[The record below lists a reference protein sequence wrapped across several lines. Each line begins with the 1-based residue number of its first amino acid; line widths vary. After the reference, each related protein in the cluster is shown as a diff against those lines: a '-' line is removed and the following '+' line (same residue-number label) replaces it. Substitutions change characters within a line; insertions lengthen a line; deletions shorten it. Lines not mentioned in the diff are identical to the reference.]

1 MSGKLS
7 KKLRQLDAFL
17 LSDVVSDNTMLLSE
31 LDGILTGLIVCPEM
45 ILPSEWMAV
54 VWGGTRRRCSTVSN
68 RRKPSAI

>member
-31 LDGILTGLIVCPEM
+31 LDGFLTGLIVCP
-45 ILPSEWMAV
+45 
-54 VWGGTRRRCSTVSN
+54 
-68 RRKPSAI
+68 K